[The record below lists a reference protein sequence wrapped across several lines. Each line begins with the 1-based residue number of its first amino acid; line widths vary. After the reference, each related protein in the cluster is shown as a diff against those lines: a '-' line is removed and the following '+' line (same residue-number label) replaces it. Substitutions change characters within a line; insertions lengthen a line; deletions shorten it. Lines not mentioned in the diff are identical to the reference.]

1 MPRACRPSVA
11 WLTRG
16 AWLKGL
22 PSLLL
27 LKAWWCEDAWPAP
40 KVTETSAR
48 ARISGAPWGGE
59 GGGVVGGVGEGVG
72 RGRGAA
78 GRPVHGGALDGRIGV
93 AEVALAHFAGQLPFR
108 LEGAAGI
115 VVHRRVECRI
125 TAGHMRRMGNVLVL
139 GDHRRQ
145 QEQAQD
151 GRSDDQEFEQ
161 RLAVLRRAAAG
172 GVVH

>member
-48 ARISGAPWGGE
+48 SRISGAPR
-59 GGGVVGGVGEGVG
+59 GVCV
-72 RGRGAA
+72 A
-78 GRPVHGGALDGRIGV
+78 GRSPHGGALDGRFGV

-115 VVHRRVECRI
+115 VVHRRV
-125 TAGHMRRMGNVLVL
+125 
-139 GDHRRQ
+139 
-145 QEQAQD
+145 
-151 GRSDDQEFEQ
+151 
-161 RLAVLRRAAAG
+161 
-172 GVVH
+172 